1 MNKKELQTLIG
12 TYSDKT
18 FTRNEKVE
26 FELYRKHLNEYTVL
40 AMFKY
45 MKGKIEHRDNIE
57 ELDCELEIENEL
69 MDINAYQFIKTIQ

>member
-18 FTRNEKVE
+18 FTRNERSE
-26 FELYRKHLNEYTVL
+26 FDLYREYLNEYTVL

-45 MKGKIEHRDNIE
+45 MKGKIEHRDTLE
-57 ELDCELEIENEL
+57 ELDCELEIQNEL
-69 MDINAYQFIKTIQ
+69 IDINAYQFIKTIQ